1 MRGRPAKWQRGPDG
15 KYLKD
20 RYGNY
25 IPIDQGSPP
34 EAVQHAPNNPPP
46 KIQEAPAV
54 LTAHYASMADAL
66 HAAQFGAPQCAA
78 NAQMLENARSRKDAE
93 WFGMDKV
100 VGLSYLVALANG
112 GWSKGAK
119 RLFDSQDK
127 ISVPKV
133 EALSRKLEY
142 RDQGES
148 ICLDRLYAGEFDT
161 MWRGF
166 KPIVKSGR
174 SRVVKV
180 VYGLACSG
188 AQSSESLFWSGA
200 ACTVLVDALCK
211 AGYAVQVEGSIMGHN
226 LSQEEFDV
234 RVMVKG
240 SDDPLSITNMAAT
253 LCLSGFFRCIGHCLS
268 TMIATKEIRDYGF
281 FPHYNPP
288 EGMID
293 EGDLWVSP
301 NVASNQ
307 AQAIEWINERIAEFA

>member
-1 MRGRPAKWQRGPDG
+1 MSRGRPAKWRRGADG
-15 KYLKD
+15 KYLRD
-20 RYGNY
+20 ANGDY
-25 IPIDQGSPP
+25 IPIDQNSPAEP
-34 EAVQHAPNNPPP
+34 VVAPP
-46 KIQEAPAV
+46 KPPAAKKLSV
-54 LTAHYASMADAL
+54 LRECYPSMADAL
-66 HAAQFGAPQCAA
+66 HDAQFGAPQCIK

-100 VGLSYLVALANG
+100 VGLEYLVALANG

-127 ISVPKV
+127 ISVPRV

-174 SRVVKV
+174 SRVVRV

-188 AQSSESLFWSGA
+188 GQGSESLFWSGA

-211 AGYAVQVEGSIMGHN
+211 AGYAVQVEGGIMGRN

-268 TMIATKEIRDYGF
+268 TMVATKKISDYGF
-281 FPHYNPP
+281 VPHYMPP